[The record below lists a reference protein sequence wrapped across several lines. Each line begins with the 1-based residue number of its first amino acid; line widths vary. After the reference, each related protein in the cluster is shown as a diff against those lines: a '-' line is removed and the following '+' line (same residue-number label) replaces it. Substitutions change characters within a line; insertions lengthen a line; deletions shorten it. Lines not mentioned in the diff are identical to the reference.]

1 MTQTRAEAG
10 MAAALRHAANNLSM
24 VVISNLELLAR
35 GVTPDTPAARQLGR
49 AREAA
54 ERLLAMLLP
63 YTMLNQA
70 PALTLAAPEA
80 VLQTL
85 LPLLEVAAGGHGPVT
100 LQAEPVPMVVLPRPG
115 LDHALLAWAMAAAAE
130 SPRGTALRICL
141 AAVEDGVA
149 LRLWPSAAAA
159 LDGLVVLAALAGG
172 STSLGDDMVELR
184 LPHPVG

>member
-1 MTQTRAEAG
+1 MTQARAEAG

-63 YTMLNQA
+63 YTRLNQA

-100 LQAEPVPMVVLPRPG
+100 LEAEPVPMVVLPRPG

-130 SPRGTALRICL
+130 SPRGTALRIGL

-149 LRLWPSAAAA
+149 LRLWPQRRRCV
-159 LDGLVVLAALAGG
+159 GWAGG
-172 STSLGDDMVELR
+172 IGGAGGGQHQ
-184 LPHPVG
+184 PG